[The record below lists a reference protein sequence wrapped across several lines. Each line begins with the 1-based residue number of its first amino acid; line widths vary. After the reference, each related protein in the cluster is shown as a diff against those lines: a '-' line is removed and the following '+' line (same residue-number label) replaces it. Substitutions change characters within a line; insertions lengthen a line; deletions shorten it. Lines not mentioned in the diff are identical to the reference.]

1 LDGLHCDHARDG
13 TLRLRFMS
21 ATRYFAPQ
29 TEGVTLGPW
38 YIDEAKAQTAV
49 DSLNREW
56 EGKRT
61 FQVNTFISDSYYRI
75 HYIDQP

>member
-1 LDGLHCDHARDG
+1 MTKHPLNPKL
-13 TLRLRFMS
+13 
-21 ATRYFAPQ
+21 
-29 TEGVTLGPW
+29 
-38 YIDEAKAQTAV
+38 IDAIFEYKTAV
-49 DSLNREW
+49 DSLNRKW